1 MRIARFILR
10 RALQSI
16 PVVIGIAIVS
26 FLILKLAPGDIVDIM
41 AGEAGSATP
50 EYIAELRR
58 HFGLDQPVYVQ
69 LWNYLAK
76 AAMFDLGFSQR
87 HRMPVLE
94 LIAGRI
100 PATLIVMA
108 ASTVVAVGLG
118 TILGV
123 LAARFVNKPTDAVI
137 SVVALVCYATP
148 LFWIGLMMIVLFSV
162 KLGWLPSGGFETLG
176 VQGSGLARMLDIA
189 RHAVMPSVAL
199 ALFYLAVYTR
209 LTRASMLDTLT
220 QDYVKLARSKGL
232 SERRVALRHALP
244 NAILPT
250 VTMTG
255 VQINALFGGAVLVE
269 TVFAWPGVGRLAY
282 EAVFTRDHN
291 LLIGILLVSSLAV
304 IVINLIVD
312 LVYAWLDPRI
322 DIG

>member
-16 PVVIGIAIVS
+16 PVLIGIAIVS

-69 LWNYLAK
+69 LWSYLTK
-76 AAMFDLGFSQR
+76 AATFDLGFSQR
-87 HRMPVLE
+87 HRMPVVE

-108 ASTVVAVGLG
+108 TSTVVAVGLG
-118 TILGV
+118 TLLGV

-176 VQGSGLARMLDIA
+176 LQSSGLARMVDIA

-255 VQINALFGGAVLVE
+255 VQINALLGGAVLVE
-269 TVFAWPGVGRLAY
+269 TVFAWPGVGRLAF
-282 EAVFTRDHN
+282 EAIFTRDHN
-291 LLIGILLVSSLAV
+291 LLIGILLVSSLLV

-312 LVYAWLDPRI
+312 LIYAWLDPRI

>member
-304 IVINLIVD
+304 IVINLVVD

-322 DIG
+322 DLG